1 MIETTLD
8 VAEAPM
14 PEAPKPVIQ
23 LNEDGAIEAAHGIT
37 LRTLPPLA
45 TPHRKRSVISYFP
58 QAQKLVE
65 EFRLPVQIAVMI
77 ILMIATQHDQ
87 HLADTLYALGL
98 DVFGDAVSLPRELLN
113 IPTATAGLTFGA
125 GNG

>member
-1 MIETTLD
+1 MIGTTIG
-8 VAEAPM
+8 VEEVPM
-14 PEAPKPVIQ
+14 PEATKPVIQ

-37 LRTLPPLA
+37 VKTTPRLA
-45 TPHRKRSVISYFP
+45 TPHRKRAIISYFP

-98 DVFGDAVSLPRELLN
+98 DIFGDAVSLPRELLN

-125 GNG
+125 GA

>member
-1 MIETTLD
+1 MIETTVD
-8 VAEAPM
+8 VAEAP
-14 PEAPKPVIQ
+14 KPTIH
-23 LNEDGAIEAAHGIT
+23 LDEDGAIEHATGIT
-37 LRTLPPLA
+37 VMKQVALS

-113 IPTATAGLTFGA
+113 IPTAAAGLTFGG

>member
-1 MIETTLD
+1 MNETTLD
-8 VAEAPM
+8 VAEAP
-14 PEAPKPVIQ
+14 KPVIH
-23 LNEDGAIEAAHGIT
+23 LDEDGAIEHATGIT
-37 LRTLPPLA
+37 VMRPVALS

-87 HLADTLYALGL
+87 HLADTLYALGM
-98 DVFGDAVSLPRELLN
+98 DIFGDAVSLPRELLN

-125 GNG
+125 GS